1 MNHFTCLTT
10 AERQQLLQ
18 HFLAADQ
25 SIDERILACLERVL
39 DRAFAHYRELTL
51 IRVDLRFAK
60 AESGR
65 DMPVCFQHTDPE
77 VITRFMASLNSQLT
91 AQTES
96 KQRQGIRTH
105 PCKLRYLWA
114 QEHVD
119 APLPHYH
126 LILILN
132 KDAHAFL
139 GKVDGKK
146 SIGLIKLI
154 QEAWCR
160 ALGVSYDEHCTLVH
174 VPRNA
179 CTHLSG
185 EEVSGRS
192 ARYWDWLKHA
202 CYLAKTYSKVTRA
215 ARRSFGSSQG

>member
-18 HFLAADQ
+18 HFLAANQ
-25 SIDERILACLERVL
+25 PIDERILACLERVL
-39 DRAFAHYRELTL
+39 DHAFADYRELTL
-51 IRVDLRFAK
+51 IRVDLRFAR
-60 AESGR
+60 AESEQ

-77 VITRFMASLNSQLT
+77 VITRFIASLKSQLSEQ
-91 AQTES
+91 AKR

-105 PCKLRYLWA
+105 PCRLRYLWA

-139 GKVDGKK
+139 GDVNGNQ
-146 SIGLIKLI
+146 SSGLIRLI

-160 ALGVSYDEHCTLVH
+160 ALGLSYDEHCQLVH

-185 EEVSGRS
+185 EEVSDRS
-192 ARYWDWLKHA
+192 KRYWDWLMHA
-202 CYLAKTYSKVTRA
+202 CYLAKRFTKLTGA